1 MPPKRSIADYLN
13 APSRA
18 SPAKKHSPVRKN
30 SPVKRRRVSEEPVY
44 DNIVVASRQGN
55 FNRAC
60 CPPQTIANMIAASA
74 PIEQEKLSVI
84 RCICGD
90 TKEDVP
96 DREFICC
103 DECSVWQHNE
113 CMGVKAIPEE
123 YYCERCRPTLH
134 KALPDAT
141 VRGKK
146 PWEERKKEAQHL
158 TQRAQKL
165 DSPHAPRDANTVLN
179 VIATSALTPLS
190 SCSPAPGN
198 RAIPANDNT
207 STELETARPDTV
219 SSHGSFAST
228 LTSLESESSIED
240 AEPALPSPPNTTKA
254 LNRDSGNS
262 FASFASAPSG
272 SQSSSRR
279 ITKDG
284 IPMVTNSDS
293 DSVDIEDFEQSS
305 DSGSLDDIDDLIARA
320 RERRKASPS
329 AVLQTPYVDQ
339 TQNLGMK
346 SSLRSSTRK
355 ETVRSSQ
362 VVPEPQKTYKFSLAN
377 LAKQMKKDAATE
389 ARINELEENARKEE
403 EEAKTRAEAEQEEGE
418 DDMLDERVVAAM
430 KRTDALI
437 EEIRFQFFELKEGHR
452 VKRKEFPTS
461 SLPESGWTSLLKD
474 PHKRDQVL
482 ASGYAANMA
491 SVFPPSTEVL
501 EWMFD
506 QILHETRDH
515 MAYAYTGILEA
526 CGAALVDSSLLGTES
541 LGQCLLTLGCRQDV
555 VNSMTG
561 TPPSVLS
568 SGNVKTARALPHGL
582 KRFIE
587 AIGSLSAR

>member
-1 MPPKRSIADYLN
+1 
-13 APSRA
+13 
-18 SPAKKHSPVRKN
+18 
-30 SPVKRRRVSEEPVY
+30 
-44 DNIVVASRQGN
+44 
-55 FNRAC
+55 
-60 CPPQTIANMIAASA
+60 
-74 PIEQEKLSVI
+74 
-84 RCICGD
+84 
-90 TKEDVP
+90 
-96 DREFICC
+96 
-103 DECSVWQHNE
+103 
-113 CMGVKAIPEE
+113 
-123 YYCERCRPTLH
+123 
-134 KALPDAT
+134 
-141 VRGKK
+141 
-146 PWEERKKEAQHL
+146 
-158 TQRAQKL
+158 
-165 DSPHAPRDANTVLN
+165 
-179 VIATSALTPLS
+179 
-190 SCSPAPGN
+190 
-198 RAIPANDNT
+198 
-207 STELETARPDTV
+207 
-219 SSHGSFAST
+219 
-228 LTSLESESSIED
+228 
-240 AEPALPSPPNTTKA
+240 
-254 LNRDSGNS
+254 
-262 FASFASAPSG
+262 
-272 SQSSSRR
+272 
-279 ITKDG
+279 
-284 IPMVTNSDS
+284 MVTNSDS

-587 AIGSLSAR
+587 AIGSLSARLGSEACNVCLHVLMLMLIDHDVQQSASIKRCLQDALINLMGSVSEDELEETTESVGKRLLSNLDHAVLMNRLLCSLPSDDKRIYVFKRRLALAFSLGSDDFLQDDLTATSLTGHITRHLRRSELFVFNDDTDFVATGALSKILDVALGAGFSDFAFIPSSPHVELQSQTTPTPEESAFNASIDALVSQLRVIIARIKDAGAVHLARAECKGVLERLAYRLEGAVRTRPKPKKDVFAVHERNALMDRFVQKKK